1 LAACRTIPRN
11 AGAEPRLGRGHPAY
25 RISIEIVASVGPVP
39 SPGDSFNSVL
49 GIPAALGY
57 DGEVSRLS
65 PAWFLFFFAPLT
77 AEYVSGSSPYLN
89 PFVHLA
95 NLLLYGAGTVLI
107 RELRVRWGKGWLAVF
122 ILSAAYMVAEEGLML
137 NTLFDPL
144 KNATGRA
151 LGVNW
156 VWTAGMLVVHSLVSI
171 CVPILL
177 AEAIYDRRSKESWV
191 KPQVFWG
198 LLLAFAAN
206 VFGLGRLIA
215 PNNRPGAI
223 CYLAEAAFIGG
234 CFWLARSVPAPRLAT
249 GEHPPEPAPG
259 KLFFGSL
266 AGMVVTMVVN
276 FAAPTLAMPAV
287 VKVMVM
293 LGVYLAFLEWLRRNG
308 VFRPGQLPLSRFAA
322 ASGIISFWILVSPLT
337 SLSKGNPGP
346 ACFGLLV
353 AVLLVKGWR
362 RLGLA
367 PVA

>member
-1 LAACRTIPRN
+1 VSKVPPAC
-11 AGAEPRLGRGHPAY
+11 
-25 RISIEIVASVGPVP
+25 
-39 SPGDSFNSVL
+39 
-49 GIPAALGY
+49 
-57 DGEVSRLS
+57 
-65 PAWFLFFFAPLT
+65 FLFFFAPLT

-89 PFVHLA
+89 PFVLLA
-95 NLLLYGAGTVLI
+95 NLVLYGAGTLLI
-107 RELRVRWGKGWLAVF
+107 RELRVRWGKGWLTVF
-122 ILSAAYMVAEEGLML
+122 ILAAAYMVAEEGLML

-177 AEAIYDRRSKESWV
+177 AEAIYDPRSKESWV
-191 KPQVFWG
+191 KPQVFWW
-198 LLLAFAAN
+198 LLLAFVAN
-206 VFGLGRLIA
+206 IFGLGRLIA
-215 PNNRPGAI
+215 PNNRPGVI
-223 CYLAEAAFIGG
+223 YFLVEAAFIGG
-234 CFWLARSVPAPRLAT
+234 CFWLARSVPAPRPET
-249 GEHPPEPAPG
+249 GEHRPGPAPG

-276 FAAPTLAMPAV
+276 FAAPTLAIPAV
-287 VKVMVM
+287 VKVVVM

-308 VFRPGQLPLSRFAA
+308 IFRAGQLPLSRFAA

-337 SLSKGNPGP
+337 SRGKGNPGP

-353 AVLLVKGWR
+353 AVVLVQEWR
-362 RLGLA
+362 RLRFP